1 METITAFGDSLLKGV
16 IYEDAHYKVA
26 ESSFQKI
33 CQEFF
38 GILIENK
45 ARFGSTIT
53 KGESIFEQN
62 LDLIRQ
68 SSGRYVVLEFGG
80 NDCDFNWKEVSDQPD
95 REHLPR
101 STIESFVSAYTAI
114 INEIKKLQKI
124 PVLLSLPPIDSCRYF
139 KHIST
144 GLSEEN
150 ILKWMH
156 GNKQFI
162 TNWHE
167 RYNIEIFKLAIA
179 NAVPVVDITSVF
191 LEERNYLRYLCE
203 DGIHPNEKGH
213 KLIAEAIKA
222 HVLKKSISFGE
233 GRNGELAMH
242 SAASRSSNE
251 DNLVPDKDLYRD
263 DLA

>member
-1 METITAFGDSLLKGV
+1 METITAFGDSVLKGV

-26 ESSFQKI
+26 ESSFQRI
-33 CQEFF
+33 CEEFF

-53 KGESIFEQN
+53 KGESIFERN
-62 LDLIRQ
+62 LDSIRK

-80 NDCDFNWKEVSDQPD
+80 NDCDFSWREVSENPD
-95 REHLPR
+95 REHQPK
-101 STIESFVSAYTAI
+101 STIKSFVSTYTSI
-114 INEIKKLQKI
+114 IKEIKELQKT

-144 GLSEEN
+144 GLSGEN

-156 GNKQFI
+156 GDKQFI

-179 NAVPVVDITSVF
+179 NTVPVVDITSVF
-191 LEERNYLRYLCE
+191 LEEKNYSLYLCE

-222 HVLKKSISFGE
+222 HVEKKSISFAE
-233 GRNGELAMH
+233 GRN
-242 SAASRSSNE
+242 
-251 DNLVPDKDLYRD
+251 
-263 DLA
+263 